1 MPEGLTSIP
10 MPQWVRERLLGQSG
24 TSGPSTSTYDPVE
37 HERRRCQMANRTV
50 GRLGGVDCPDC
61 LNRGYIY
68 YVNDGGT
75 LSQRECPCMAQR
87 RALRHLEQSGL
98 SDMLT
103 RYTFGRWQTLE
114 HWQAKALEEAKRYA
128 ANPKGWF
135 IVTGR
140 SGTGKTHLCTAIC
153 GELLQQ
159 GLPVRY
165 MLWRD
170 VAVRAKAVVNDAE
183 AYSQIVDPLKRVKVL
198 YVDDL
203 FKMGR
208 GSNGAARPTVGDIN
222 LVFEIINARYNDS
235 GKITLVSSELSL
247 NDITDIDEATG
258 GRIYEGAKAGAYLD
272 LSNRQNWRL
281 R

>member
-1 MPEGLTSIP
+1 
-10 MPQWVRERLLGQSG
+10 
-24 TSGPSTSTYDPVE
+24 
-37 HERRRCQMANRTV
+37 
-50 GRLGGVDCPDC
+50 
-61 LNRGYIY
+61 
-68 YVNDGGT
+68 
-75 LSQRECPCMAQR
+75 MAQR

-103 RYTFGRWQTLE
+103 RYTFERWQTPE
-114 HWQAKALEEAKRYA
+114 RWQAKALEEAKRYA
-128 ANPKGWF
+128 ADPKGWF

-140 SGTGKTHLCTAIC
+140 SGAGKTHLCTAIC
-153 GELLQQ
+153 GELLQR

-170 VAVRAKAVVNDAE
+170 VAVRATAVVNDAE

-203 FKMGR
+203 FKMGH

-222 LVFEIINARYNDS
+222 LAFEIINARYNDS

-258 GRIYEGAKAGAYLD
+258 GRIYESAKAGAYLD
-272 LSNRQNWRL
+272 LSSRQNWRL